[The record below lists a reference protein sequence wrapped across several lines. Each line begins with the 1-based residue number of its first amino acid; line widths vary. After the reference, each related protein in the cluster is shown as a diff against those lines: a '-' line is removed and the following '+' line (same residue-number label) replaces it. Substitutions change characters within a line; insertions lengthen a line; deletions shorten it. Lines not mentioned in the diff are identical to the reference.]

1 VSLAARALALTTSAL
16 IEDAI
21 ILISLYF
28 AQVGFNAEVKSEV
41 SNLRYKLDRPVAC
54 CLAPCKALKL

>member
-21 ILISLYF
+21 MVFSLLF
-28 AQVGFNAEVKSEV
+28 RRAQK
-41 SNLRYKLDRPVAC
+41 
-54 CLAPCKALKL
+54 

>member
-21 ILISLYF
+21 IFFFLVFRLKTLIQP
-28 AQVGFNAEVKSEV
+28 ADGEKTEV
-41 SNLRYKLDRPVAC
+41 L
-54 CLAPCKALKL
+54 